1 MSTDSLPATMG
12 IEARAPGWQVLIPL
26 ALLLLFAG
34 QCWWFMHTQSMTVDE
49 PFHILAGQTAWRQG
63 AFKDFDDNPPLVRL
77 WFTLFVRDA
86 DWQIEKQHGSKVT
99 AIHPEPQALLL
110 RARTMNVVLGLALW
124 GVLWVAARRL
134 FSTGAANFAL
144 ALYVLS
150 PALIAHSSLAT
161 HDAPVALG
169 IFGSAWLLVRWRQSP
184 TWPRTLALGF
194 ALGAMLGT
202 KHSAAP
208 MFALAVALA
217 LILAPDAIR
226 WNPLRWNWGRVAVV
240 AMLAL
245 LVLWG
250 SYFFHVSRVTLREG
264 KLHAT
269 FPNFPWPLETSVPL
283 RLNASFYVPAAEY
296 LTGLANVAQ
305 NSSRGYETFLL
316 GESYSGGRRSFFPL
330 VMVLKWPTLVLLAA
344 ATGGLI
350 LLLRKSARPAGLGL
364 LMLFPAAYFGLAV
377 MSNMNFGDRHILPVY
392 PFLLLLAAAAWQ
404 WATRKR
410 LYAIALLAL
419 VGVQAADTA
428 RYAPDYLA
436 YFNPFVDP
444 AESYRVLTDS
454 NLDWGQGLVALREY
468 ERAHPHETIHLA
480 YWGNIIPAAY
490 GLRAIPLQPGQ
501 RVTGT
506 VIVSARHLSGHLHP
520 EMFDYKWVLQ
530 HPRKAILAHVL
541 HVFEVPPEAGSGE
554 VKK

>member
-1 MSTDSLPATMG
+1 MSADFVSATTET
-12 IEARAPGWQVLIPL
+12 EARALGWRVLIPL

-34 QCWWFMHTQSMTVDE
+34 QCWWFMDTQSMTVDE

-77 WFTLFVRDA
+77 WFTLLLRDA
-86 DWQIEKQHGSKVT
+86 EWQIEKQHGSKVT
-99 AIHPEPQALLL
+99 AIHPEPQTLLK
-110 RARTMNVVLGLALW
+110 RARAMNLLLGLAL
-124 GVLWVAARRL
+124 GAVLWVAVRRL

-150 PALIAHSSLAT
+150 PALVAHFSLAT

-169 IFGSAWLLVRWRQSP
+169 IWGAAWLLARWRGNP
-184 TWPRTLALGF
+184 TWPRTLVLGV

-217 LILAPDAIR
+217 LMLAPEGIR
-226 WNPLRWNWGRVAVV
+226 WNPLRWNWGRVAVMT
-240 AMLAL
+240 MLAL
-245 LVLWG
+245 LVVWG
-250 SYFFHVSRVTLREG
+250 SYFFHVSQVTLRDG
-264 KLHAT
+264 RLHAT
-269 FPNFPWPLETSVPL
+269 FPNFPWPLEADVPV
-283 RLNASFYVPAAEY
+283 RMNATFYVPAAEY

-305 NSSRGYETFLL
+305 NSRRGYETFLL
-316 GESYSGGRRSFFPL
+316 GESYQGGRRSFFPL
-330 VMVLKWPTLVLLAA
+330 VMALKWPTLVLLAA
-344 ATGGLI
+344 VAGGLI
-350 LLLRKSARPAGLGL
+350 LLRRRSARPAGLGL
-364 LMLFPAAYFGLAV
+364 LLLFPAAYFGLAM

-410 LYAIALLAL
+410 LFALLLLAL

-436 YFNPFVDP
+436 YFNPFVNSE
-444 AESYRVLTDS
+444 ESYRVLTDS

-468 ERAHPHETIHLA
+468 EQAHPHATIHLA
-480 YWGNIIPAAY
+480 YWGNIEPSAY
-490 GLRAIPLQPGQ
+490 GVRALPLLPGR

-506 VIVSARHLSGHLHP
+506 VIVSARHLSGHFHA
-520 EMFDYKWVLQ
+520 EMFDYGWVLQ

-541 HVFEVPPEAGSGE
+541 HVFEVPPEADTE
-554 VKK
+554 DVKK